1 MPRENS
7 FSDEEGRSLTPDPE
21 EEASPVSPVASRPGP
36 ANSAHV
42 EGTRSLSNLDR
53 IKTQSRKSFHSKLSK
68 GGNLA
73 SPTADVQEQQ
83 SLSPWAHFPPKEKF
97 RAIVRNMI
105 SMHRG
110 TSMLLASGGRVGA
123 EPGVDPR
130 RPAMHAAYSHIRE
143 DNCGIEIVD
152 YSAVRS
158 TTRRMKNAEF
168 IDFMNTPTKD
178 GLPPR
183 EPWVKVRW
191 INIGG
196 MDWEVIKAVSIRY
209 SMCLN
214 WVLELTINEL
224 TPFGFGRIAS
234 VGA

>member
-7 FSDEEGRSLTPDPE
+7 FSDEGRSLTPDPE
-21 EEASPVSPVASRPGP
+21 EEEAFPGSPVASAP
-36 ANSAHV
+36 ANHTHV
-42 EGTRSLSNLDR
+42 EHTRSLSNLDR

-68 GGNLA
+68 GDNLG
-73 SPTADVQEQQ
+73 SPTGAVEQQ
-83 SLSPWAHFPPKEKF
+83 PLSPWAHLEPKEKF
-97 RAIVRNMI
+97 RAIVRKMM
-105 SMHRG
+105 SVHRG
-110 TSMLLASGGRVGA
+110 TSILLAGGGRVGA
-123 EPGVDPR
+123 EPGIDPR
-130 RPAMHAAYSHIRE
+130 RPAVDAAYRHIRE

-158 TTRRMKNAEF
+158 TARTMKNAEF
-168 IDFMNTPTKD
+168 IDFMNTPTED

-209 SMCLN
+209 SMC
-214 WVLELTINEL
+214 V
-224 TPFGFGRIAS
+224 
-234 VGA
+234 

>member
-7 FSDEEGRSLTPDPE
+7 FSDDEGRSLTPDPE
-21 EEASPVSPVASRPGP
+21 EEVFPAAPVATEP
-36 ANSAHV
+36 ANHAHV
-42 EGTRSLSNLDR
+42 SNLDR
-53 IKTQSRKSFHSKLSK
+53 IKTQSRKSLGSKISK
-68 GGNLA
+68 GNLPLA
-73 SPTADVQEQQ
+73 SPIAVVQQQ
-83 SLSPWAHFPPKEKF
+83 PSPWAHLGPKEKF
-97 RAIVRNMI
+97 RAIVRKMV

-110 TSMLLASGGRVGA
+110 TSMLLAGGGRVGA

-130 RPAMHAAYSHIRE
+130 RPAVDAAYRHIRE

-158 TTRRMKNAEF
+158 TTRTMKNSEF
-168 IDFMNTPTKD
+168 INFMNTKTED
-178 GLPPR
+178 ELPPR

-209 SMCLN
+209 ST
-214 WVLELTINEL
+214 WF
-224 TPFGFGRIAS
+224 PF
-234 VGA
+234 VV